1 MAQDVAILDFGSE
14 KITVLIGERGVN
26 NTINIIGMGE
36 CNYDGFSDG
45 MWHQPDQLG
54 IAVGMAIS
62 NAETNSRTKI
72 RHLFIGVPGEFC
84 SSVCKKV
91 DLSLNKKRKITD
103 LDVDALHEQG
113 NTFKLNSDM
122 MLINSQP
129 IYYTIDDGRRL
140 MQPVGLT
147 SSRLG
152 GFISYIFA
160 ETSFIDFVD
169 KIMSE
174 VGIESV
180 EYVCSM
186 LAETLFLFS
195 DIERD
200 RWVVLIDVGCST
212 TNVVV
217 ARGDGIL
224 CMNSFSRGG
233 GFISADLATAFEIPF
248 SLAESLKRKIVL
260 SLTVGDDDVYKV
272 STSRDSTASFPA
284 KEVNAIATERI
295 KSIAKTIE
303 ECLSN
308 CKYEFPDYIPYH
320 ITGGGLCYMRGA
332 RDCMSK
338 FLGKPLQIVAPS
350 LPQFTRPHLSSSLGL
365 LDMVLNRQAAPA
377 KKKGFFSRLFGGEK

>member
-1 MAQDVAILDFGSE
+1 MAQDVAILDIGSE

-26 NTINIIGMGE
+26 NTINIIGTGE
-36 CNYDGFSDG
+36 CGYAGFTDGV
-45 MWHQPDQLG
+45 WHQPEQLSMA
-54 IAVGMAIS
+54 IGMAIS
-62 NAETNSRTKI
+62 GAETNSRTKI
-72 RHLFIGVPGEFC
+72 RHLYIGVPGEFC
-84 SSVCKKV
+84 SCVCKKV

-103 LDVDALHEQG
+103 VDVESLHEQG
-113 NTFKLNSDM
+113 NTFKLHSEVT
-122 MLINSQP
+122 LINSQP

-160 ETSFIDFVD
+160 ETSFIEFMD
-169 KIMSE
+169 KIMAE
-174 VGIESV
+174 VGIESA

-200 RWVVLIDVGCST
+200 RWVVLIDVGYTT

-233 GFISADLATAFEIPF
+233 GHISGDLAMAFDIPF
-248 SLAESLKRKIVL
+248 SMAESLKRKVVL
-260 SLTVGDDDVYKV
+260 SLNASDEDVYNV
-272 STSRDSTASFPA
+272 STSRDSTEAFPA
-284 KEVNAIATERI
+284 KDVNMIATDRI
-295 KSIAKTIE
+295 KNIAKTIE
-303 ECLSN
+303 TCLSN

-320 ITGGGLCYMRGA
+320 ITGGGLCYMKGA
-332 RDCMSK
+332 RDLMSK
-338 FLGKPLQIVAPS
+338 FLGKPMQIVAPS

-365 LDMVLNRQAAPA
+365 MDMVLRQAVPA
-377 KKKGFFSRLFGGEK
+377 KKKGFFSRLFGGNK